1 MKNYAELLKSFDQQT
16 TTRQEKPKD
25 EVILISAQDLKPE
38 PISWLWP
45 NWIAEGKLH
54 LLAGQPGQGK
64 TTIAIS
70 FCATVSA
77 GCTWPDGSPCTAGNV
92 LIWSGE
98 DDVSD
103 TLLPRLIAAGCE
115 SFRCHFIKGVRRSG
129 EVQSF
134 DPARD
139 MLALEQEID
148 RIGDVKLLV
157 LDPIV
162 SVVTGDSHSNTEVRR
177 ALQSLVDLANRK
189 NFAVLGITHF
199 SKGSAGVDP
208 MLRVIGSVAF
218 VGVARSVFVAQ
229 KTRDT
234 DGGSQGVF
242 AKAKAN
248 SAISSGGFAYSI
260 EQVQIVDHIETSR
273 IAWGEELEGSAN
285 ELLSEVTEAHQ
296 EGRSNELQE
305 MLRAE
310 LENGPKSAGEVIQ
323 SLQANGY
330 STNQIK
336 RASIS
341 IAVKKDKQGM
351 HGGWT
356 WSLPSMPITGIG

>member
-1 MKNYAELLKSFDQQT
+1 MKNHDEVRQKFDQQT
-16 TTRQEKPKD
+16 ELHHKKSND
-25 EVILISAQDLKPE
+25 EVILISAQDLQPQS
-38 PISWLWP
+38 ISWLWKG
-45 NWIAEGKLH
+45 WIAEGKLH

-77 GCTWPDGSPCTAGNV
+77 GCAWPDSSSCAVGNV

-98 DDVSD
+98 DDATD
-103 TLLPRLIAAGCE
+103 TLLPRLIAAGAE
-115 SFRCHFIKGVRRSG
+115 RSRCHFITGVRRSG
-129 EVQSF
+129 EVQPF

-139 MLALEQEID
+139 MLDLEKQID
-148 RIGDVKLLV
+148 RIGNVKLLV

-177 ALQSLVDLANRK
+177 ALQPLVDLANRK
-189 NFAVLGITHF
+189 NIALLGITHF

-208 MLRVIGSVAF
+208 MMRVIGSVAF
-218 VGVARSVFVAQ
+218 AGVARTVFVAQ
-229 KTRDT
+229 KTTDT
-234 DGGSQGVF
+234 DEGSQGIF

-248 SAISSGGFAYSI
+248 SATNSGGFAYSI

-273 IAWGEELEGSAN
+273 ITWGEELDGSAN
-285 ELLSEVTEAHQ
+285 ELLSEATEAHQ
-296 EGRSNELQE
+296 DQRSNELQE

-310 LENGPKSAGEVIQ
+310 LESGSKPAGEVIK

-330 STNQIK
+330 SPNQIK

-341 IAVKKDKQGM
+341 LRVKKEKQGM
-351 HGGWT
+351 SGPWA
-356 WSLPSMPITGIG
+356 WSLPSVSESHIF